1 MTNDRH
7 AVLAMVTLAVALTAA
22 TLLLTGALILTRLR
36 AIATFLMLLFV
47 AVILTRLIADL
58 ALSGLLLTRLLS
70 FLVLLILLVTLILIG
85 HEAPLEMSPVNRVS
99 G

>member
-1 MTNDRH
+1 
-7 AVLAMVTLAVALTAA
+7 MVTLAVALTAA